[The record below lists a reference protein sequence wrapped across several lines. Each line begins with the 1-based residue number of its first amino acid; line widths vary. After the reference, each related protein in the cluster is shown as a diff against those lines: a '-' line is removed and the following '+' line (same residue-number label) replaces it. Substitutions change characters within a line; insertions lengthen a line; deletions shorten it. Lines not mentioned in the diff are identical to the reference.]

1 MAKVVTF
8 SKENNTD
15 VEVNLYDWT
24 GREGELGNIGEE
36 NMREVFL
43 NMDKAMKYVHNHGYC
58 VKSFSPFEIQV
69 LNNSPR
75 QIKFNTLLEMPN
87 DFAIR
92 EKLKNEDIFHSA
104 CLQIGLYTNSLRYL
118 KESFLKENF
127 EEFTKNLP
135 QDDVPYYRG
144 VIQRGAGVYYCEY
157 LAERKKKD
165 LEMLER
171 EVNGDGKDGS
181 KQLIKASGVTFKEES
196 MTNDKINDNIYKQIN
211 GLKDTAFINYLI
223 FPTLILLTGIAISVL
238 ALFFSLR

>member
-1 MAKVVTF
+1 MARVVTF
-8 SKENNTD
+8 SKDNDTD

-24 GREGELGNIGEE
+24 GREGKLGNIGEE

-87 DFAIR
+87 DFTIK
-92 EKLKNEDIFHSA
+92 EKLKREDIFHSA

-127 EEFTKNLP
+127 EEFAKNLP

-144 VIQRGAGVYYCEY
+144 VILRGASIYYCEY

-165 LEMLER
+165 LEMLEK
-171 EVNGDGKDGS
+171 EVNGDGKNS
-181 KQLIKASGVTFKEES
+181 NKQLIKSNGNAFREES
-196 MTNDKINDNIYKQIN
+196 MTNEKINDNIYRQIN
-211 GLKDTAFINYLI
+211 GLKDAAFVNYLV
-223 FPTLILLTGIAISVL
+223 FPTLILLIGIVISVL
-238 ALFFSLR
+238 ALFFSLG